1 MVGTSSWHFLPPTNP
16 FFMCGNPVSSI
27 KKVAVSWP
35 GWHTHDFVLLRKTNS
50 SLMNTGL
57 ASTQSCPQLSTG
69 RQWPRGR
76 NCGRSLDKGGDRL

>member
-1 MVGTSSWHFLPPTNP
+1 MGTSPSPFLPPTNP
-16 FFMCGNPVSSI
+16 FFICGNPVSSM

-35 GWHTHDFVLLRKTNS
+35 GRHTHDFVPLRKTNS

-69 RQWPRGR
+69 CQSPRGR
-76 NCGRSLDKGGDRL
+76 NYGRSPDKVGDRL